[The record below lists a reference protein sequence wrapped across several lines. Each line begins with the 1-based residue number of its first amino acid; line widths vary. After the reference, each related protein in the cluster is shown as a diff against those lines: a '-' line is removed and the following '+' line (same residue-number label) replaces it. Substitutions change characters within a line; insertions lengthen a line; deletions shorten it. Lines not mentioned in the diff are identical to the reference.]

1 MAFNPRQNITAGSG
15 TTAGPFNILSAG
27 DNAGDI
33 KSINLANTHA
43 SNAATV
49 NLYVYNNNSKVTAYI
64 IKNVSIPPGV
74 SLNLDLLNT
83 NINTSL
89 WQDNVSIKVTQTDIA
104 NGGVDV
110 IISN

>member
-64 IKNVSIPPGV
+64 IKNVSIPSGV

-89 WQDNVSIKVTQTDIA
+89 GQDNVSIKVTQTDIS